1 MKRSLLIAFVLG
13 GCAPVAPLPGLPSGK
28 CSTAPLGNLVGR
40 PATASLISR
49 ARHRVGATAV
59 RTIRP
64 GQAVTMDYREGRLNV
79 NVDDR
84 NRVRSFTCG

>member
-1 MKRSLLIAFVLG
+1 MKRLLFVPLMLA

-28 CSTAPLGNLVGR
+28 CSTAALGNLVGR
-40 PATASLISR
+40 PATAALISR
-49 ARHRVGATAV
+49 ARHRVGATAA

-79 NVDDR
+79 NVDSR
-84 NRVRSFTCG
+84 NRVTSFSCG